1 MSAMGFNSG
10 NFSLVFIKH
19 VLSMVRLM
27 NATIITG
34 TVICVSLFSAKGSRQ
49 NSETDAFKNKKS
61 INERRY
67 LLCFNSS

>member
-1 MSAMGFNSG
+1 
-10 NFSLVFIKH
+10 
-19 VLSMVRLM
+19 M